1 MRTRDIKINRLVQF
15 NISYKKLNTINP
27 TFQDEVFKII
37 ETVNLST
44 GVLVH
49 VRSVNFPKVALWVS
63 STHIEVAQKPHSAQK
78 SIQHDVVQ
86 HYTPQPIP
94 SEEEIAS
101 EITEIKT
108 GDIVVF
114 NPDFNRE
121 LNYRFKIIDNYEHI
135 KNNKHVV
142 VGCAKT
148 HPDSWVYRNEPA
160 IKINC
165 WWLPASWFEHAT
177 RSKKTVE
184 GE

>member
-63 STHIEVAQKPHSAQK
+63 SAHIEITQKSQSKQKSAQ
-78 SIQHDVVQ
+78 QDVVQ
-86 HYTPQPIP
+86 HYTPQPTPHIP
-94 SEEEIAS
+94 AD
-101 EITEIKT
+101 EITLEIKT

-114 NPDFNRE
+114 NPDFKRE
-121 LNYRFKIIDNYEHI
+121 LNFRFKIIDNYDHI
-135 KNNKHVV
+135 KDNKHVV

-148 HPDSWVYRNEPA
+148 HPDSWVYRDEPA

-177 RSKKTVE
+177 RSKTVE